1 MFTVRL
7 FIFIPMSTNI
17 TEALNQH
24 FPFFDDDLK
33 QVIIRNGQMARFK
46 AGDVLMRSGQFMK
59 HTLLITQGHIK
70 LYTDGEDGEEF
81 FMYYLEPG
89 QACALSFVCAARN
102 KKSDVEA
109 IAIADSEAI
118 LLPIEL
124 MDELMAKY
132 KSWYYFVL
140 ETYRARYQEM
150 LDVIRSVAFQSMDER
165 LEYYLIKQKNALNSA
180 TIALTHEQIANDL
193 NSSRVVISRLLKQME
208 LKGKVKLLR
217 NAIELKL

>member
-1 MFTVRL
+1 
-7 FIFIPMSTNI
+7 MSNTLS
-17 TEALNQH
+17 EALARH
-24 FPFFDDDLK
+24 FPFFDEELK
-33 QVIIRNGQMARFK
+33 KVIEKHGRLASFK
-46 AGDVLMRSGQFMK
+46 AGDVLMRSGQYMK
-59 HTLLITQGHIK
+59 YTMLITRGHIK
-70 LYTDGEDGEEF
+70 MYTDGEEGEEF

-109 IAIADSEAI
+109 IALDDSEAI

-124 MDELMAKY
+124 MDELMTKY

-140 ETYRARYQEM
+140 ETYRSRYQEM

-165 LEYYLIKQKNALNSA
+165 LEYYLIRQKNALGTN
-180 TIALTHEQIANDL
+180 TLTLTHEQIANDL

-208 LKGKVKLLR
+208 QQGKVKLLR